1 MLHMKAFYIHF
12 ELGGV
17 EHCVENVASAR
28 PDAGSGNQVR
38 EKQKKEKIGVYGVG
52 SANDGMTAE
61 HDVSMY
67 NFI

>member
-38 EKQKKEKIGVYGVG
+38 EKQKKEKNWGIRGW
-52 SANDGMTAE
+52 
-61 HDVSMY
+61 
-67 NFI
+67 